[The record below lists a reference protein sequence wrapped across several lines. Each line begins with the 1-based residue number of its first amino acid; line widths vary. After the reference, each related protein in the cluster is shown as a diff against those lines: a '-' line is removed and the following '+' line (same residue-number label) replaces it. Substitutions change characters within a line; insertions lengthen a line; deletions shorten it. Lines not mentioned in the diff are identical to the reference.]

1 MAALRG
7 EISFRYLKQ
16 FFLVLIC
23 FVFLLDNGSDAAN
36 LKTSAR
42 LEGDHY
48 VLNGTKLISPLN
60 AAICTPISYTL

>member
-16 FFLVLIC
+16 FFLVLIW
-23 FVFLLDNGSDAAN
+23 FFFLLDNGSDAAN

-48 VLNGTKLISPLN
+48 VLNGTKVLYI
-60 AAICTPISYTL
+60 